1 MLDNHIG
8 IQKANAFL
16 VVNVILYLLE
26 VMW

>member
-26 VMW
+26 VM